1 MHLLDHFNSF
11 VVAVISGKGGV
22 GKSISTVNMATML
35 NDMGYKVAIIDADL
49 GLSNCATMF
58 NKTVRFSI
66 CDWISNMCSFED
78 TIQNIDG
85 ITLVT
90 GANDPIDLKIGS
102 DTIMDALDQ
111 IVYSLK
117 LNHDFILID
126 TPAGAGEMSLWALD
140 TAKLGLCVLVDEPT
154 AISDTYRL
162 IKYVLS
168 IDPDYDFG
176 SIVNFAENEE
186 DALSTLERF
195 NTILSHFLQSE
206 CTFFGFIPDHVYV
219 RNTVKKQTTLLG
231 MNPENPINNEMEFIV
246 QNIIS
251 TSNTLEQSQ
260 PQLAYF
266 NL

>member
-1 MHLLDHFNSF
+1 MHLLDHINPFI
-11 VVAVISGKGGV
+11 VAVISGKGGV

-58 NKTVRFSI
+58 NKTVPFNV
-66 CDWISNMCSFED
+66 CHWILNRCSLED
-78 TIQNIDG
+78 TIQDING

-90 GANDPIDLKIGS
+90 GANDPTDLKI
-102 DTIMDALDQ
+102 DTGIIMDALDQ
-111 IVYSLK
+111 IVHSLSS
-117 LNHDFILID
+117 NHDFILID

-154 AISDTYRL
+154 AISDAYRL

-176 SIVNFAENEE
+176 SIVNFAEHEE
-186 DALSTLERF
+186 DALSTIERF
-195 NTILSHFLQSE
+195 NTILSHFLQRE
-206 CTFFGFIPDHVYV
+206 CTYLGFIPDHAYV